1 MAEAAYVICALNEIP
16 SRKSAGFQLAVVGA
30 NGEPEPFSIIVVR
43 WGTQVFGYRN
53 RCPHHGTNLDW
64 EREQFLDPSGL
75 RLMCGKHGALFELGT
90 GRCSDGP
97 CKGDSLT
104 SVALEVI
111 DGDICVTGVTLVED
125 DEDEDEDCTET
136 DQV

>member
-1 MAEAAYVICALNEIP
+1 MSEAQMSEVYVICALSDIP
-16 SRKSAGFQLAVVGA
+16 SQRATGFQLAAVGED
-30 NGEPEPFSIIVVR
+30 GEPRPLNIVVVR
-43 WGTQVFGYRN
+43 WGKKVFGYLN

-64 EREQFLDPSGL
+64 ERETFLDPSGL

-97 CKGDSLT
+97 CKGESLT
-104 SVALEVI
+104 PVAVEVI

-125 DEDEDEDCTET
+125 DEDCGEA
-136 DQV
+136 DQL